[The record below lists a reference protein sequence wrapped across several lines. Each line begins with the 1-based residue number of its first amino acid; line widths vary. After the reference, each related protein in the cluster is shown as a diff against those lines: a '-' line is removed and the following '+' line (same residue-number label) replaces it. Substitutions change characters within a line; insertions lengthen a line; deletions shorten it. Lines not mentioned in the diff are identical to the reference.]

1 MIDISTASLISEAKL
16 VKIEQ
21 AKNKE
26 RLLRQTRD
34 NLNKLL
40 ALELPD
46 YVLEVPQPPMAKSA

>member
-1 MIDISTASLISEAKL
+1 MIKGKTANLVSILEAEGK
-16 VKIEQ
+16 
-21 AKNKE
+21 AKAKE
-26 RLLRQTRD
+26 DLLRQTRD

>member
-1 MIDISTASLISEAKL
+1 MIKGKTANLVSILEEAEGK
-16 VKIEQ
+16 
-21 AKNKE
+21 AKAKE
-26 RLLRQTRD
+26 DLLRQTRD